1 MNSTYVYIYNL
12 KHSILGPV
20 WMAASQAA
28 SWQAN
33 DPDPGIGNLTP
44 GVAAWARQVLA
55 ATIQIGP

>member
-1 MNSTYVYIYNL
+1 MYIYNL